1 MWDYMTFV
9 ICFYSQAD
17 LKRTQGLEVT
27 RNAGKQGEKAAGKER
42 GYNGYEG
49 KKNTEAELWRS
60 MVAADSGYQQ
70 LTCSAKQPAQ
80 R

>member
-49 KKNTEAELWRS
+49 KKKHGGRAVEKH
-60 MVAADSGYQQ
+60 G
-70 LTCSAKQPAQ
+70 CG
-80 R
+80 